1 MAKIL
6 LKILLGLMSIAVT
19 ISAVIYLPPLFDD
32 NAVNT
37 AEKTKSIAVSSFPDE
52 QASIYGR
59 FLAGRFAERRSDL
72 QLAALVMGQVQKEE
86 PKNELFLRQAFVL
99 AVIAGHNK
107 KAFELAHQ
115 MNGRPSYDTTAR
127 VVQVASDFKNNDY
140 IAALGRFADTQDS
153 GLDLYVSALA
163 RAWSFVG
170 QKKFVEARKTLTVI
184 GREKG
189 NSIYRF
195 NTALIYYLAGDLD
208 EAYSQLKK
216 VNKDSNLLT
225 APLRFQRAAIPILQK
240 LGRKNEA
247 LKIIDQ
253 HKGSNDE
260 NHIFLGLREA
270 IENDKQISSLVE
282 TPSHGLAE
290 GLFSLASA
298 LPRGRAGNLVLLYT
312 RLAVMLKPKFPL
324 AEILIG
330 DILMSRNRFKDAVH
344 NYSKVNPYSEYGWT
358 AQLRKADALYEDGR
372 IDEAQVL
379 LEQMGTQKPL
389 RLDALHRLGNY
400 LRFKERY
407 SEAVEVY
414 NRVFARL
421 KEPKKKDWD
430 LFYARGIALERSKK
444 WDRAEKDFLKALEL
458 MPDQPYV
465 QNYLGYSWV
474 ERRQNLDRAKK
485 LIESAVSQ
493 RQNDGYIIDSMGWV
507 LYRLGEFDKAVPH
520 LEKAVQI
527 RPHDPIINNHLGDA
541 YWRVGR
547 KKEARFQWRRALSFK
562 PDKVEREKIFVKLRT
577 GLGKPEILGANQ

>member
-1 MAKIL
+1 M
-6 LKILLGLMSIAVT
+6 
-19 ISAVIYLPPLFDD
+19 D
-32 NAVNT
+32 
-37 AEKTKSIAVSSFPDE
+37 
-52 QASIYGR
+52 
-59 FLAGRFAERRSDL
+59 
-72 QLAALVMGQVQKEE
+72 
-86 PKNELFLRQAFVL
+86 
-99 AVIAGHNK
+99 
-107 KAFELAHQ
+107 
-115 MNGRPSYDTTAR
+115 
-127 VVQVASDFKNNDY
+127 
-140 IAALGRFADTQDS
+140 
-153 GLDLYVSALA
+153 
-163 RAWSFVG
+163 
-170 QKKFVEARKTLTVI
+170 
-184 GREKG
+184 
-189 NSIYRF
+189 
-195 NTALIYYLAGDLD
+195 
-208 EAYSQLKK
+208 
-216 VNKDSNLLT
+216 
-225 APLRFQRAAIPILQK
+225 
-240 LGRKNEA
+240 
-247 LKIIDQ
+247 
-253 HKGSNDE
+253 
-260 NHIFLGLREA
+260 
-270 IENDKQISSLVE
+270 
-282 TPSHGLAE
+282 
-290 GLFSLASA
+290 
-298 LPRGRAGNLVLLYT
+298 
-312 RLAVMLKPKFPL
+312 
-324 AEILIG
+324 
-330 DILMSRNRFKDAVH
+330 
-344 NYSKVNPYSEYGWT
+344 
-358 AQLRKADALYEDGR
+358 
-372 IDEAQVL
+372 DEAQVL

-577 GLGKPEILGANQ
+577 GLGKPETGANQ